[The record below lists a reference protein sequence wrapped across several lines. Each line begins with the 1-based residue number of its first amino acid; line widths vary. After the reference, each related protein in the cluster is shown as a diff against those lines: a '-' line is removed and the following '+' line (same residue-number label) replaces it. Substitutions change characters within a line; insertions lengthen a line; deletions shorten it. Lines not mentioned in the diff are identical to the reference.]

1 MAISSWVATA
11 SEFSIRAIRARVLCQ
26 PALPPSCRLLSLLEF
41 LAQCFTGAIH
51 AIQNEYSRGSNGL
64 NGLKM
69 RIRGDLGC
77 RTVHGLAGLR
87 DGMGRVPDY
96 PDWRSR
102 DFGLAG
108 LIMQNLIMQN

>member
-26 PALPPSCRLLSLLEF
+26 PALPPSGRLLSLLEF

-69 RIRGDLGC
+69 RIREELGC
-77 RTVHGLAGLR
+77 RISRIAGRHGSGPGLPGLEESGFR
-87 DGMGRVPDY
+87 TGRIDY
-96 PDWRSR
+96 AESNYAE
-102 DFGLAG
+102 LKKK
-108 LIMQNLIMQN
+108 